1 MEGPILMKM
10 YNIKIKPDLR
20 LCTKNMFA
28 DLPGRKAKFCQEA
41 SRNDNRDMNT
51 AILAGGEFFINQSP
65 EK

>member
-1 MEGPILMKM
+1 MKM
-10 YNIKIKPDLR
+10 YNIKIKPHLR

-41 SRNDNRDMNT
+41 SRNDNRDMNA